1 MNSMTSTIAAPSAT
15 VPATA
20 PLTMPHVPPDCAT
33 GTCRSIALDT
43 GNVLRI
49 RDGRGLRVTPA
60 TGVLWITEEN
70 STTDIVLLAGETHRI
85 AHRGL
90 ALVLAHRSALA
101 LLEVPV
107 GAAPPRRVE
116 FASNDGAPGRRV
128 TFGTPPQLPV
138 RALAEAVGRFIRNV
152 LSVNAASAKQRRPSP
167 PTDGGLE
174 HDMLHSTRLVR
185 HSRRGL
191 GAQEPLPVN
200 ARAAISRDLFFPY
213 Y

>member
-1 MNSMTSTIAAPSAT
+1 MNSMPSAIAAPSAT
-15 VPATA
+15 VPVTT
-20 PLTMPHVPPDCAT
+20 PLTLPHVPPDCAA

-60 TGVLWITEEN
+60 TGVFWITEEN
-70 STTDIVLLAGETHRI
+70 STTDTVLLAGETHRI
-85 AHRGL
+85 AHPGL
-90 ALVLAHRSALA
+90 ALVRAHRPSLA
-101 LLEVPV
+101 LLEVAA
-107 GAAPPRRVE
+107 GAAPPRRVD

-128 TFGTPPQLPV
+128 AFGTPRRLPV
-138 RALAEAVGRFIRNV
+138 RALARAVRRLIRNV
-152 LSVNAASAKQRRPSP
+152 LSVNPASTKQRRASP

-185 HSRRGL
+185 HARRGL
-191 GAQEPLPVN
+191 GAQELLPGN
-200 ARAAISRDLFFPY
+200 ARAAISRDLLFPY